1 MWQLIKTVLRIVG
14 YVWAWAFIIYSAY
27 RFIMGAS

>member
-1 MWQLIKTVLRIVG
+1 MWQLIKKILKLIG

-27 RFIMGAS
+27 NMFAG

>member
-14 YVWAWAFIIYSAY
+14 YVWAWAVIIYSAY
-27 RFIMGAS
+27 SMFAG